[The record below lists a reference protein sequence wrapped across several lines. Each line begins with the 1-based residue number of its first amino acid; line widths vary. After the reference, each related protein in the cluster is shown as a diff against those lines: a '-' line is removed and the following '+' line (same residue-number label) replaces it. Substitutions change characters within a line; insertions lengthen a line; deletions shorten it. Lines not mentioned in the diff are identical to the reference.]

1 MGLRITVDI
10 FSGRPNPTW
19 EIQDQE
25 QVLELIQLIAHH
37 QEAVADVSGGFT
49 GLGFRGIQVEITDD
63 LDTAGLPPVFKVA
76 GGGDRDPYTGADVAE
91 RLLETMPVGGLDE
104 SGERRPAQDEG
115 EGEGAGD
122 TAVLDESYPE
132 DFRESVRA
140 EIRRTAREGAGGATT
155 IEPTE
160 SGGITEA
167 DAAEVEKQ
175 LQTLVHRAAL
185 ACAYDVTPF
194 NPAFWNRPDT
204 QPYNN
209 CYNFAVNRRTNTFA
223 QPGHAHGYTIPRT
236 VRCGEVSIGAQ
247 RDGLR
252 LWGNCQPAG
261 SLRYVVALVTG
272 TFPGNLR
279 DYHWY
284 RLHPGGL
291 WAHKPGGT
299 PARNTDNSGRLITNP
314 YTCDRRPYNEWCG
327 LFQTHNSL
335 VIR

>member
-19 EIQDQE
+19 EIQDQD
-25 QVLELIQLIAHH
+25 QVHELIQLMAHN
-37 QEAVADVSGGFT
+37 EAAVAEVSSGFT
-49 GLGFRGIQVEITDD
+49 GLGFRGIRVEITDD
-63 LDTAGLPPVFKVA
+63 LDTAGLPAVFEIA
-76 GGGDRDPYTGADVAE
+76 GGGSRDPYTGADVAE
-91 RLLETMPVGGLDE
+91 RLLETMPVGEPGQGGD
-104 SGERRPAQDEG
+104 SGERRPAEG
-115 EGEGAGD
+115 ESD
-122 TAVLDESYPE
+122 TAAPGESYPE
-132 DFRESVRA
+132 DFRESVR
-140 EIRRTAREGAGGATT
+140 EDIRRTAREGAGGATT

-160 SGGITEA
+160 YGGVSEA

-185 ACAYDVTPF
+185 ACAYDVTPY

-223 QPGHAHGYTIPRT
+223 QPGRAHGYTIPRT

-252 LWGNCQPAG
+252 IWGNCQPAG

-272 TFPGNLR
+272 TFPGNFR

-284 RLHPGGL
+284 RLHPGGI

-299 PARNTDNSGRLITNP
+299 AARDVDNSGVRITNP

-327 LFQTHNSL
+327 LFQTHHSI

>member
-10 FSGRPNPTW
+10 FSGRANPSW

-25 QVLELIQLIAHH
+25 QVLELIQLMAHH
-37 QEAVADVSGGFT
+37 QEAVADVSDGFS
-49 GLGFRGIQVEITDD
+49 GLGFRGIRVEITDD
-63 LDTAGLPPVFKVA
+63 LDTGGLPAVFKIA

-91 RLLETMPVGGLDE
+91 RLLETMPVGE
-104 SGERRPAQDEG
+104 STERRPAEG
-115 EGEGAGD
+115 EGD
-122 TAVLDESYPE
+122 TEVVEESYPE
-132 DFRESVRA
+132 DFRESVRE

-160 SGGITEA
+160 SGGISEA

-223 QPGHAHGYTIPRT
+223 QPGRAHGYTIPRT
-236 VRCGEVSIGAQ
+236 VRCGEVSTGAQ

-252 LWGNCQPAG
+252 IWGNCQPPG

-272 TFPGNLR
+272 TFPGNIR

-299 PARNTDNSGRLITNP
+299 AARNTDNSGRLITNP

-327 LFQTHNSL
+327 LFQTHNAL

>member
-10 FSGRPNPTW
+10 FSGRANPTW
-19 EIQDQE
+19 EIQEQE
-25 QVLELIQLIAHH
+25 QVHELIQLLAHH
-37 QEAVADVSGGFT
+37 QEAVADVSAGFS
-49 GLGFRGIQVEITDD
+49 GLGFRGIRVEITDD
-63 LDTAGLPPVFKVA
+63 LDTGGLPAVFKIA

-91 RLLETMPVGGLDE
+91 RLLETMPIDE
-104 SGERRPAQDEG
+104 SGLRRPAEG
-115 EGEGAGD
+115 EGD
-122 TAVLDESYPE
+122 TETTETTDPLEESYPE
-132 DFRESVRA
+132 EFRESVRQ

-160 SGGITEA
+160 SGGISEA
-167 DAAEVEKQ
+167 DAAEIEKQ
-175 LQTLVHRAAL
+175 LQTLVHRTAL
-185 ACAYDVTPF
+185 ACSYDVTPF
-194 NPAFWNRPDT
+194 NAAFWSRPDT

-223 QPGHAHGYTIPRT
+223 QPGRAHGYTIART
-236 VRCGEVSIGAQ
+236 VRCDEVSTGAQ

-252 LWGNCQPAG
+252 VWGDCQPPG
-261 SLRYVVALVTG
+261 SMRYVMALVTG
-272 TFPGNLR
+272 TFPGNIR

-284 RLHPGGL
+284 RLHPGGF

-299 PARNTDNSGRLITNP
+299 AARNTDNSGRLITNP

-327 LFQTHNSL
+327 LFQTHSAL